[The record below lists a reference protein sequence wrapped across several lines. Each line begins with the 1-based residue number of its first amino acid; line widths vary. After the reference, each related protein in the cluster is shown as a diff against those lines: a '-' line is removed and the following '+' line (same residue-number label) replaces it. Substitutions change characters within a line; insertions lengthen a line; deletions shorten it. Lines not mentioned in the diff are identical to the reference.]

1 MIKLIG
7 ASGHAKVILDILLQG
22 NLEVSGFYDDNL
34 SIQEFKGLKSRGSVS
49 QITPSQDL
57 HIISIGVNSIRAKI
71 ANRLSVSYTMAIHSS
86 AVLSPSTNIG
96 EGSVVMAGAVV
107 NADSVIGKH
116 CILNTQCS
124 IDHDCIIEDFVH
136 ISPNACITGGVYI
149 GEGAHIGAGAVIIP
163 GVKIGSWS
171 TIGAGA
177 VVIRDV
183 EPNTVVVGNPAKPLK

>member
-7 ASGHAKVILDILLQG
+7 ASGHAKVILDILRQQDLLV
-22 NLEVSGFYDDNL
+22 NGFYDDNP
-34 SIQEFKGLKSRGSVS
+34 SIKEFKGLKGYGAVS
-49 QITPSQDL
+49 EILPSKDL

-71 ANRLSVSYTMAIHSS
+71 ANQLEVSYARAIHPS
-86 AVLSPSTNIG
+86 AVISPDTNIG
-96 EGSVVMAGAVV
+96 EGTVVMAGTVV
-107 NADSVIGKH
+107 NADSKIGKH

-136 ISPNACITGGVYI
+136 VSPNACITGGVQI

-163 GVKIGSWS
+163 GIKVGAWS

-183 EPNTVVVGNPAKPLK
+183 EPNTVVVGNPAKLLK

>member
-34 SIQEFKGLKSRGSVS
+34 SIQEFKGLKSHGSVS

-57 HIISIGVNSIRAKI
+57 HIISIGVNSIRKKI
-71 ANRLSVSYTMAIHSS
+71 AAQVNVSFTTAIHPS
-86 AVLSPSTNIG
+86 AVISKSVDIG
-96 EGSVVMAGAVV
+96 DGTVGMAGAVI
-107 NADSVIGKH
+107 NADSKIGKH

-124 IDHDCIIEDFVH
+124 IDHDCTIEDFVH
-136 ISPNACITGGVYI
+136 ISPNACITGGVFI
-149 GEGAHIGAGAVIIP
+149 GEGAHIGAGAVVIP
-163 GVKIGSWS
+163 GLKIGAWAVV
-171 TIGAGA
+171 GAGS

-183 EPNTVVVGNPAKPLK
+183 EPGEVVAGNPAKRIK